1 MNLYGLV
8 TSLRTR
14 GVEIIPVDGKLHIA
28 APAGVLTDDDRAL
41 LREHRS
47 EIFELRKRSIFVLEK
62 LSAAISTIQKGSR
75 YDTALD
81 TAETETAGAALEV
94 AVYQYIIGDGAIA
107 DVESSFRLWLK
118 TIDVGRSKKRV
129 EQTPELFSL

>member
-1 MNLYGLV
+1 MTVHELV
-8 TSLRTR
+8 TDLRMR
-14 GVEIIPVDGKLHIA
+14 GVELTPVDGKLQIA

-41 LREHRS
+41 LREHRG
-47 EIFELRKRSIFVLEK
+47 EIFEIRKRSIFVLDK
-62 LSAAISTIQKGSR
+62 LQAAISKIHKGSK

-81 TAETETAGAALEV
+81 SPEAATAEAALEV
-94 AVYQYIIGDGAIA
+94 AIYQFIIGDGAIA

-118 TIDVGRSKKRV
+118 TIEVGRSKKRV

>member
-1 MNLYGLV
+1 MNLYNLV
-8 TSLRTR
+8 TDLRRR
-14 GVEIIPVDGKLHIA
+14 GVEIIPVDGKLRVA

-47 EIFELRKRSIFVLEK
+47 EIFEIRKRSIFVLEK
-62 LSAAISTIQKGSR
+62 LSAAISKIHKGNK

-81 TAETETAGAALEV
+81 TAEAATAEAELEV
-94 AVYQYIIGDGAIA
+94 SIYQFIIGDGAIA

-118 TIDVGRSKKRV
+118 TIEVGRSKKRV